1 MAQVPMFD
9 AIPGGIASS
18 AHNNAMIDNI
28 QDHETRVVV
37 VENRTTN
44 TSGTVGI
51 GNQRLSDRI
60 GAGITTAAPADTRL
74 ATVESTTTN
83 ITTGN
88 SALGTRVTAL
98 EAASGTSPIVRAIR
112 ANGSATQSVT
122 AGGLT
127 AVIFTSAPRN
137 PNTMWSAGNPSRI
150 TIPSGQTGLYQ
161 ITGLIVWEVNATG
174 TRSAIIRTNGSSA
187 TDVRCGAP
195 WAGNASVYTETPVST
210 YLELNAGD
218 YIEMLG
224 FSFGA
229 TLNMTT
235 TGTAGFQFIVV
246 RRMA

>member
-1 MAQVPMFD
+1 MPQVPMFD
-9 AIPGGIASS
+9 AISGSPASA
-18 AHNNAMIDNI
+18 AHNNAIIDNV
-28 QDHETRVVV
+28 QDHETRMVT

-44 TSGTVGI
+44 TSGNVGI
-51 GNQRLSDRI
+51 GNQRLSDRM

-83 ITTGN
+83 GTTGN
-88 SALGTRVTAL
+88 AALGTRVTAL
-98 EAASGTSPIVRAIR
+98 EAAAGTSPIVRAVR
-112 ANGSATQSVT
+112 ANGSATQAVAS
-122 AGGLT
+122 GGLT

-137 PNTMWSAGNPSRI
+137 PNTMWAGGNPSRI

-174 TRSAIIRTNGSSA
+174 SRSAIIRTNGSSA
-187 TDVRCGAP
+187 TDIRCGAP
-195 WAGNASVYTETPVST
+195 WAGSGSVFTETPVST

-224 FSFGA
+224 FSSGA
-229 TLNMTT
+229 AVNMTT
-235 TGTAGFQFIVV
+235 TGSAGIQFIVV